1 MGTLRFIAP
10 DSGMH
15 PCDDAGVGAALHRAA
30 WQTSGMRYPS
40 FDSSPM
46 RRRQLVH
53 AAALAA
59 ALPLMAQG
67 ETWPARELRWVV
79 PFPSGGTTD
88 FLTRF
93 VADELGHLPGH
104 KWVVQ
109 NLPGQGTVTGVND
122 VAQAPA
128 DGHHVVTV
136 TNGFCINETL
146 ARRLPYR
153 RSDLRPVALMA
164 VSEHVLAAHPAT
176 GLKNVAD
183 IVLQYENGK
192 ALSYAS
198 FGSRSSTHLAGE
210 MLKNLLGTP
219 GIQHVPFES
228 QASALNA
235 VLTGKVSMMFGNWA
249 ELRAPIAANRLN
261 ALGLASEMRSAFA
274 PGVPTLGEQGAPVQ
288 SDSWSGV
295 LAPARVADDIVT
307 RMNREIN
314 AVLRSASAKTMFEEY
329 GLVCL
334 AGSVQ
339 QFAQFIDKQIRHAAD
354 VIYRTGIPFQD

>member
-1 MGTLRFIAP
+1 
-10 DSGMH
+10 
-15 PCDDAGVGAALHRAA
+15 
-30 WQTSGMRYPS
+30 
-40 FDSSPM
+40 M

-53 AAALAA
+53 AAVLAA
-59 ALPLMAQG
+59 VAPLAARS

-88 FLTRF
+88 FVTRF
-93 VADELGHLPGH
+93 VAGELRHLLGQE
-104 KWVVQ
+104 WVVQ

-122 VAQAPA
+122 IAQAPA

-136 TNGFCINETL
+136 TNSFCVNETL

-153 RSDLRPVALMA
+153 RADLRPVALMA
-164 VSEHVLAAHPAT
+164 VSEHVLAAHPAA

-198 FGSRSSTHLAGE
+198 FGSRSSAHLAGE
-210 MLKNLLGTP
+210 MLKSLLGTP
-219 GIQHVPFES
+219 GIEHVPFEG
-228 QASALNA
+228 QALALKA
-235 VLTGKVSMMFGNWA
+235 VLAGDVSMMFGNWS

-261 ALGLASEMRSAFA
+261 VLGLASEKRSVFV
-274 PGVPTLGEQGAPVQ
+274 PGMPTLGEQGAPVQ

-295 LAPARVADDIVT
+295 LAPAHVPDDIVT

-314 AVLRSASAKTMFEEY
+314 AILRSASAEAVFQER
-329 GLVCL
+329 GLVSL
-334 AGSVQ
+334 ACDVE
-339 QFAQFIDKQIRHAAD
+339 QFSQFIDKRVRHAAD